1 VRPAEPEL
9 LVRPARHVYQVG
21 AIELF
26 LRMVLSAA
34 TSIRGAAAVF
44 EMVMRHLPFAK
55 LAPQPNSGRMWMLRV
70 GLFQLTCEKERAD
83 DWVWMMD
90 HTLQLGPYKCLIIL
104 GIRLSQWDR
113 SRPLCHEDMTLLNLT
128 PMESSSG
135 EAVHEQLQ
143 ATADVTGLPR
153 AVVSDQGS
161 DLMRSMQLF
170 QRDQPSVRHQ
180 LDMKHK
186 NARLLK
192 AELDADPRWS
202 EFVTQAN
209 RTKLATTQTSLAFL
223 NPPGLKT
230 KARYMNLDTL
240 VDWATRTLAWLDS
253 PARSDLPAA
262 DRRKVQKKLGWL
274 GSFRPAV
281 KRWSE
286 LLHVARTAESM
297 VHAGIHTTIG
307 DDVRTALEP
316 VITNP
321 SARRMAENVV
331 AFLRAQSLDLPVGDR
346 LIGSTEVLESVIGRY
361 KRLQSTHSKGG
372 MTAMLLSIGAI
383 VGQRTHSVLQRAL
396 EKTRTSDVTT
406 WCHKHLGLTIQAQKR
421 TALSAT
427 KTE

>member
-1 VRPAEPEL
+1 MRPVEPEL

-21 AIELF
+21 VVELF
-26 LRMVLSAA
+26 LQMVLSAA
-34 TSIRGAAAVF
+34 TSIRGTAAVF
-44 EMVMRHLPFAK
+44 EMVIRHLPFAM
-55 LAPQPNSGRMWMLRV
+55 LAPQPNSGRMWLLRV

-83 DWVWMMD
+83 DWVWLMD

-104 GIRLSQWDR
+104 GIRLSEWDR
-113 SRPLCHEDMTLLNLT
+113 SRPLRHDDMTLLNLT

-153 AVVSDQGS
+153 AVVSDQGT

-170 QRDQPSVRHQ
+170 QQDQPSVRHQ

-209 RTKLATTQTSLAFL
+209 RTKLATTQTALAFL

-240 VDWATRTLAWLDS
+240 VDWATRTLVWLES
-253 PARSDLPAA
+253 PARADLSVA
-262 DRRKVQKKLGWL
+262 DRRKVQEKLGWL

-286 LLHVARTAESM
+286 LLNVAHTAEST
-297 VHAGIHTTIG
+297 VQAGIHATIG
-307 DDVRTALEP
+307 DDVQTALQP
-316 VITNP
+316 VITTP
-321 SARRMAENVV
+321 AARRMTEKVV
-331 AFLRAQSLDLPVGDR
+331 TFLTAQSSELPTGDR

-383 VGQRTHSVLQRAL
+383 VGQRTRSLIQHAL
-396 EKTRTSDVTT
+396 EQTRTSDVTT
-406 WCHKHLGLTIQAQKR
+406 WCKDHLGLTLQSQKR
-421 TALSAT
+421 NALSAT
-427 KTE
+427 KTG